1 LTTLGFWLFVNNV
14 TEALCAEHA
23 GFSGVV
29 VDWEIPDETGRQV
42 NLEIHHSNLDLVLG
56 EVSAAINCP
65 VMCRVNKYSDKTAA
79 EVARALSQGANNI
92 LLPMVRKF
100 EHGLDFKNIISGKAK
115 WGLMIETPE
124 ALEIAQQLAELEPD
138 FVYVGLFDLMYTRE
152 REHLFEPLIN
162 GEVTALRRQFH
173 HVQFGVAGLTVID
186 RGEPIP
192 SLELLKELSYN
203 RCDFTFFRRSFKRDI
218 YKRNMREEVS
228 LLNEAWQLF
237 NKRDDLTKNED
248 HKKFISLINEKTK

>member
-1 LTTLGFWLFVNNV
+1 
-14 TEALCAEHA
+14 
-23 GFSGVV
+23 
-29 VDWEIPDETGRQV
+29 
-42 NLEIHHSNLDLVLG
+42 
-56 EVSAAINCP
+56 
-65 VMCRVNKYSDKTAA
+65 
-79 EVARALSQGANNI
+79 
-92 LLPMVRKF
+92 
-100 EHGLDFKNIISGKAK
+100 
-115 WGLMIETPE
+115 
-124 ALEIAQQLAELEPD
+124 
-138 FVYVGLFDLMYTRE
+138 MYTRE